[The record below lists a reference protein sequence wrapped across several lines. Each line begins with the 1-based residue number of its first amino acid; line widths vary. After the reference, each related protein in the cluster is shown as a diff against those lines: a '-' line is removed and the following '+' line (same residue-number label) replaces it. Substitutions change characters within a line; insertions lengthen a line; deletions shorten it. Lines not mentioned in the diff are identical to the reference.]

1 MQNDQQP
8 SSLLIDL
15 KFEDVQQ
22 DNNNNSFENI
32 IAEKPAA
39 ELSQSQYEE
48 KQVMP
53 PVLVEEVKQPEVLQ
67 QVVEESSLKEEVP
80 KLSMEE
86 MEKLAY
92 LEKLAQVKE
101 AKLVEN
107 LKHFLEMGYTNFE
120 VNLSLL
126 RRNKNDLIVA
136 MNMLCNGLVTDS
148 MFQWLGILT
157 SQVFKSIAHAKNE
170 VHLKQVNFQ

>member
-1 MQNDQQP
+1 VLP
-8 SSLLIDL
+8 VPI
-15 KFEDVQQ
+15 
-22 DNNNNSFENI
+22 
-32 IAEKPAA
+32 
-39 ELSQSQYEE
+39 EE
-48 KQVMP
+48 F
-53 PVLVEEVKQPEVLQ
+53 KQPEVLQ

-92 LEKLAQVKE
+92 LEKLGQVKD
-101 AKLVEN
+101 AKLIEN

-148 MFQWLGILT
+148 MFQ
-157 SQVFKSIAHAKNE
+157 
-170 VHLKQVNFQ
+170 